1 MADPVPPPVIVTE
14 PPAPAVVRSPTDV
27 LRAVTASAVLVAL
40 VTLGL
45 LFGDSIQSFL
55 AELLR
60 GVDAVGIDVLTAVV
74 VATRLFVVVVA
85 LAGVGAALVTR
96 SWRLLATV
104 VGAGVVGGAVAAVAT
119 NVIDT
124 TQPPLVDPSLEI
136 GLISHEQFP
145 TLVGVGAAAAMLTA
159 AAPWLPR
166 RWRRVGWVL
175 VFALSLSRF
184 LTSPVSFDVAI
195 ALAAGWL
202 AGAVVLVAAGG
213 PNRRP
218 NGQAVAD
225 ALVAA
230 GVPLAELAPASVDAR
245 GSTPY
250 FGRAADGRRVF
261 AKALAQDERSAD
273 LLFRLYRSIVP
284 RDLGDERPF
293 SSLRRMVEHEALV
306 SLMAH
311 SHGITTPKV
320 LAFAA
325 APPGGYVL
333 SYEGIEGSSLDGV
346 EAEELTDEVL
356 DQIWG
361 EIETLRYHRIAHR
374 DLRLANV
381 FLGADGRIALIDF
394 GFSEL
399 AASDLLLRTD
409 IAELLA
415 SLSLSVGADRALAAA
430 VRALGPGSVS
440 DAADRLVPGS
450 LSGATRTAYKERPG
464 ELAALQ
470 AACLALSGP

>member
-1 MADPVPPPVIVTE
+1 MASAVPPPVIVSE

-27 LRAVTASAVLVAL
+27 LRAVVAAAVLAVLVL
-40 VTLGL
+40 LGT
-45 LFGDSIQSFL
+45 LFGNEIQSFL

-60 GVDAVGIDVLTAVV
+60 GVDAIGVHLLDAIVVGTRAFTVV
-74 VATRLFVVVVA
+74 VAV
-85 LAGVGAALVTR
+85 AGVGAALVTR
-96 SWRLLATV
+96 RWRLLLTV
-104 VGAGVVGGAVAAVAT
+104 VVAGAIGAALAAVAT
-119 NVIDT
+119 QVIDT
-124 TQPPLVDPSLEI
+124 VEAPLVNPSVDL
-136 GLISHEQFP
+136 GLVSRQDFP
-145 TLVGVGAAAAMLTA
+145 TLAGVGAAAALLTA
-159 AAPWLPR
+159 AEPWLGR

-175 VFALSLSRF
+175 VIALAFSRF
-184 LTSPVSFDVAI
+184 LTAPVSFDVAI
-195 ALAAGWL
+195 ALTSGWL

-218 NGQAVAD
+218 TGQAVAD
-225 ALVAA
+225 ALLAA
-230 GVPLAELAPASVDAR
+230 GVPLATLTPASVDAR

-250 FGRAADGRRVF
+250 FGTTTDGRRVF

-333 SYEGIEGSSLDGV
+333 SYEGIDGSSLDGV
-346 EAEELTDEVL
+346 DPDALTDEVL
-356 DQIWG
+356 DQIWAQ
-361 EIETLRYHRIAHR
+361 IETLRYHRIAHR

-381 FLGADGRIALIDF
+381 FLGADGQIAMIDF

-415 SLSLSVGADRALAAA
+415 SLSLSVGPDRALAAA
-430 VRALGPGSVS
+430 VRALGPETVA
-440 DAADRLVPGS
+440 DATDRLTPGS

-470 AACLALSGP
+470 ASCRALT